1 MIKLIAIDTDG
12 TLLNS
17 QGEIQ
22 ASTKEAISKTLDRGV
37 KVVLCSGRQIAGLAP
52 YMNELGIKGEDQYAV
67 TLNGAISRK
76 ASGEIMTSDLIANS
90 VYRQLTAYALS
101 LKLPFNIVDFES
113 RIITLNHDIDP
124 MVYQQAYENQAVLF
138 VRSVEEFP
146 EKGQAIAKACFVN
159 SQELLDRVE
168 DRVKEDWGQDFNVL
182 RTDARFLELLNPK
195 VNKGQ
200 GLKELCGR
208 LEIAPEEV
216 MAIGDER
223 NDLDMFAFTGTSVAM
238 GNGND
243 LVKQAAD
250 YVTSSN
256 DEDGIAQAL
265 EKFVF

>member
-17 QGEIQ
+17 
-22 ASTKEAISKTLDRGV
+22 RG
-37 KVVLCSGRQIAGLAP
+37 QI
-52 YMNELGIKGEDQYAV
+52 
-67 TLNGAISRK
+67 
-76 ASGEIMTSDLIANS
+76 
-90 VYRQLTAYALS
+90 
-101 LKLPFNIVDFES
+101 
-113 RIITLNHDIDP
+113 
-124 MVYQQAYENQAVLF
+124 
-138 VRSVEEFP
+138 
-146 EKGQAIAKACFVN
+146 QAIAKACFVG
-159 SQELLDRVE
+159 SQELLDSVE
-168 DRVKEDWGQDFNVL
+168 DQVKQDWGQDFNVL

-200 GLKELCGR
+200 GLKELCER
-208 LEIAPEEV
+208 LKIAPEEV

-223 NDLDMFAFTGTSVAM
+223 NDLAMFAFAGTSVAM

-256 DEDGIAQAL
+256 DEDGIAQAI

>member
-22 ASTKEAISKTLDRGV
+22 ASTKEAISKALDRGV
-37 KVVLCSGRQIAGLAP
+37 KVVLCSGRPIAGLAP

-76 ASGEIMTSDLIANS
+76 ASREIMTSDLIANS

-146 EKGQAIAKACFVN
+146 EKGQAIAKACFVG
-159 SQELLDRVE
+159 SQELLDRV
-168 DRVKEDWGQDFNVL
+168 EDWGQDFNVL

>member
-1 MIKLIAIDTDG
+1 
-12 TLLNS
+12 
-17 QGEIQ
+17 
-22 ASTKEAISKTLDRGV
+22 
-37 KVVLCSGRQIAGLAP
+37 
-52 YMNELGIKGEDQYAV
+52 
-67 TLNGAISRK
+67 
-76 ASGEIMTSDLIANS
+76 MTSDLIANS

-146 EKGQAIAKACFVN
+146 EKGQAIAKACFVG
-159 SQELLDRVE
+159 SQELLDRV
-168 DRVKEDWGQDFNVL
+168 EDWGQDFNVL

>member
-17 QGEIQ
+17 QGDIQ
-22 ASTKEAISKTLDRGV
+22 ASTKEAISKALDRGV
-37 KVVLCSGRQIAGLAP
+37 KVVLCSGRRIAGLAP

-76 ASGEIMTSDLIANS
+76 ASREIMTSDLIANS

-146 EKGQAIAKACFVN
+146 EKGQAIAKACFVG
-159 SQELLDRVE
+159 SQELLDRV
-168 DRVKEDWGQDFNVL
+168 EDWGQDFNVL

>member
-22 ASTKEAISKTLDRGV
+22 ASTKEAISKALDRGV
-37 KVVLCSGRQIAGLAP
+37 KVVLCSGRPIAGLAP
-52 YMNELGIKGEDQYAV
+52 CMNELGIKGEDQYAL
-67 TLNGAISRK
+67 TLNGAISSK

-113 RIITLNHDIDP
+113 RIIMPNHDIDP

-146 EKGQAIAKACFVN
+146 EKGQAIAKACFVG

>member
-22 ASTKEAISKTLDRGV
+22 ASTKEAISKALDRGV
-37 KVVLCSGRQIAGLAP
+37 NVVLCSGRPIAGLAP

-113 RIITLNHDIDP
+113 RNITPNHDIDP

-146 EKGQAIAKACFVN
+146 EKSQAIAKACFVG

-168 DRVKEDWGQDFNVL
+168 DRVKEDWRQNFNVL
-182 RTDARFLELLNPK
+182 RTDACFLELLNPK

-200 GLKELCGR
+200 GIKELCGR

-223 NDLDMFAFTGTSVAM
+223 NDLDMFAFAGTSVAM

>member
-22 ASTKEAISKTLDRGV
+22 ASTKEAISKALDRGV
-37 KVVLCSGRQIAGLAP
+37 KVVLCSGRRIAGLAP

-76 ASGEIMTSDLIANS
+76 ASREIMTSDLIANS

-146 EKGQAIAKACFVN
+146 EKGQAIAKACFVG
-159 SQELLDRVE
+159 SQELLDRV
-168 DRVKEDWGQDFNVL
+168 EDWGQDFNVL

>member
-22 ASTKEAISKTLDRGV
+22 ASTKEAISKALDRGV
-37 KVVLCSGRQIAGLAP
+37 KVVLCSGRRIAGLAP

-76 ASGEIMTSDLIANS
+76 ASREIMTSDLIANS

-146 EKGQAIAKACFVN
+146 EKGQAIAKACFVG
-159 SQELLDRVE
+159 SQELLDRV
-168 DRVKEDWGQDFNVL
+168 EDWGQDFNVL

-250 YVTSSN
+250 YVSSSN